1 MSEIDDQSSNAT
13 KVTTV
18 TSVQTPPPPKMVRKP
33 FARKRSRLPL
43 LWLVIGSGVLCALLI
58 FAGIKLFSTP
68 WVIRNPMSQEPVF
81 SWHGS
86 PGQKVIL
93 VMGVDAPNRSV
104 ARKDQDAFE
113 GTRTD
118 TMMLVRINADKKQ
131 VSLVSIPRDSK
142 VYLAGNRGIDK
153 INAAHALGGPDLAVQ
168 TVQDS
173 FGIPIDNF
181 LVINLRGVRDL
192 VDALGGIDVY
202 VEKPM
207 HYTDNTAKLFINF
220 EPGQHHLDGKQAEAF
235 LRFRHDQLGD
245 IGRIRRQQQFI
256 SAVSKKLREPGVVF
270 KVPNMVQLAGK
281 FVETDLNPND
291 LLTLAFFGKD
301 LNMNSLR
308 TATLPGHPGG
318 TRVSYWVIDPEPAQ
332 MILDRL
338 ILDNPQPM
346 FGGREANNKPLRVGL
361 YYDPALENIVPALVK
376 NIEQKNFEVV
386 CKSAQR
392 RSSTQI
398 IEHTSRVTDALTE
411 NLRGIDPRMGNAR
424 LIFAP
429 VGTTFENNACSVG
442 EDYTLILGADSRQSH

>member
-1 MSEIDDQSSNAT
+1 MI
-13 KVTTV
+13 V
-18 TSVQTPPPPKMVRKP
+18 TSVQTPPPPKMLRRPP
-33 FARKRSRLPL
+33 FRKRPRTPL
-43 LWLVIGSGVLCALLI
+43 IWVVVLSGILCALLLFI
-58 FAGIKLFSTP
+58 GIKLLSSSI
-68 WVIRNPMSQEPVF
+68 VIKDPIFHKEIV
-81 SWHGS
+81 SWHGN

-93 VMGVDAPNRSV
+93 MMGVDAPNRNQR
-104 ARKDQDAFE
+104 RKDEDAFE

-118 TMMLVRINADKKQ
+118 TMMLVRVNASKQ
-131 VSLVSIPRDSK
+131 RVAVVSIPRDSK

-153 INAAHALGGPDLAVQ
+153 INAAHAIGGPELAVQ

-181 LVINLRGVRDL
+181 IVVNLRGVREM

-202 VEKPM
+202 VEKSM
-207 HYTDNTAKLFINF
+207 HYTDNTAKLYINF
-220 EPGQHHLDGKQAEAF
+220 EPGLHHLNGKNAEAF

-256 SAVSKKLREPGVVF
+256 MALTKKLRDPSVVF
-270 KVPNMVQLAGK
+270 RIPELVRIASQY
-281 FVETDLNPND
+281 VETDLSPND

-301 LNMNSLR
+301 LNMNSVR

-318 TRVSYWVIDPEPAQ
+318 VRVSYWVIDPTAAQ

-338 ILDNPQPM
+338 ILDNPQPL
-346 FGGREANNKPLRVGL
+346 GGSYNSTNGPVKVGV
-361 YYDPALENIVPALVK
+361 YYDPALVTRLPALVESLEK
-376 NIEQKNFEVV
+376 KNFNVV
-386 CKSAQR
+386 CKSSQR

-398 IEHTSRVTDALTE
+398 IEHTSRTTDDLTDGI
-411 NLRGIDPRMGNAR
+411 RGIDRRLSNAR

-442 EDYTLILGADSRQSH
+442 EDYTLVLGADSKP

>member
-13 KVTTV
+13 KVTAV

-33 FARKRSRLPL
+33 FSRKRSRLPL
-43 LWLVIGSGVLCALLI
+43 LWMVVGSGVICALLI
-58 FAGIKLFSTP
+58 FAGIKIFSTP

-93 VMGVDAPNRSV
+93 VMGVDAPNRQV
-104 ARKDQDAFE
+104 GKKDEDAFE

-153 INAAHALGGPDLAVQ
+153 VNAAHALGGPDLAVQ
-168 TVQDS
+168 TVQDA

-192 VDALGGIDVY
+192 VDALGGIDLY
-202 VEKPM
+202 IEKPM
-207 HYTDNTAKLFINF
+207 RYTDNTAKLYINF
-220 EPGQHHLDGKQAEAF
+220 QPGQHHLDGKQAEEF

-256 SAVSKKLREPGVVF
+256 GAISKKLREPGVVF

-281 FVETDLNPND
+281 FVETNLNPND

-318 TRVSYWVIDPEPAQ
+318 SRISYWIIDPEPAQ
-332 MILDRL
+332 LILDRL
-338 ILDNPQPM
+338 ILDNPQPL
-346 FGGREANNKPLRVGL
+346 FGNGKATSDKPLRVGL
-361 YYDPALENIVPALVK
+361 YYDPALETSLPDLVK
-376 NIEQKNFEVV
+376 SIEQKNFEVV

-398 IEHTSRVTDALTE
+398 IEHTSRVTDALTDQ
-411 NLRGIDPRMGNAR
+411 LRNVDPRMRSEERRVGN
-424 LIFAP
+424 
-429 VGTTFENNACSVG
+429 EC
-442 EDYTLILGADSRQSH
+442 

>member
-1 MSEIDDQSSNAT
+1 
-13 KVTTV
+13 
-18 TSVQTPPPPKMVRKP
+18 MVRKP
-33 FARKRSRLPL
+33 VTRKRPRIPM
-43 LWLVIGSGVLCALLI
+43 LWLVITSGIVCALLI
-58 FAGIKLFSTP
+58 FVGIKLFSTP
-68 WVIRNPMSQEPVF
+68 WVIRNPVSQEPMF

-93 VMGVDAPNRSV
+93 VMGVDAPNKSIG
-104 ARKDQDAFE
+104 RKNEDSFE

-118 TMMLVRINADKKQ
+118 TMMLARVNADKKQ

-142 VYLAGNRGIDK
+142 VYIAGSRGIDK
-153 INAAHALGGPDLAVQ
+153 INAAHAIGGPELAVQ

-181 LVINLRGVRDL
+181 IVINLRGVRDL

-202 VEKPM
+202 VEKRM
-207 HYTDNTAKLFINF
+207 HYTDRTAGLYIDFQ
-220 EPGQHHLDGKQAEAF
+220 PGPQHMNGKQAEAF
-235 LRFRHDQLGD
+235 LRFRHDHLGD

-256 SAVSKKLREPGVVF
+256 AAVTKKLREPGVVF
-270 KVPNMVQLAGK
+270 KIPNIVKLADQY
-281 FVETDLNPND
+281 VETDLNTND

-318 TRVSYWVIDPEPAQ
+318 VRVSYWVIDPEPAQ

-338 ILDNPQPM
+338 ILDNPKPQFGDREQSDQPL
-346 FGGREANNKPLRVGL
+346 KVGL
-361 YYDPALENIVPALVK
+361 YYDPSLANAIPELVK
-376 NIEQKNFEVV
+376 SIEAKNNFQVV
-386 CKSAQR
+386 CKDARR

-398 IEHTSRVTDALTE
+398 IEHTGRVTDSLTDT
-411 NLRGIDPRMGNAR
+411 LRGANAMLGNAR

-442 EDYTLILGADSRQSH
+442 EDYTLILGADSRKSR

>member
-1 MSEIDDQSSNAT
+1 M
-13 KVTTV
+13 
-18 TSVQTPPPPKMVRKP
+18 
-33 FARKRSRLPL
+33 
-43 LWLVIGSGVLCALLI
+43 LWLVIASGVVCAALI
-58 FAGIKLFSTP
+58 FAGIKLFNTP
-68 WVIRNPMSQEPVF
+68 WVLRNPVSQEPVF

-93 VMGVDAPNRSV
+93 VMGVDAPNRSMGKRD
-104 ARKDQDAFE
+104 ANAFE

-118 TMMLVRINADKKQ
+118 TMMLVRVNADKKQ

-192 VDALGGIDVY
+192 VDSLGGIDLY
-202 VEKPM
+202 IEKPM
-207 HYTDNTAKLFINF
+207 HYTDNTARLFINF
-220 EPGQHHLDGKQAEAF
+220 EPGQQHLNGKQAEAF

-270 KVPNMVQLAGK
+270 KIPTMVQLANQYL
-281 FVETDLNPND
+281 ETDLNTND

-301 LNMNSLR
+301 LNLNNLR
-308 TATLPGHPGG
+308 TATLPGHPSGM
-318 TRVSYWVIDPEPAQ
+318 RVSYWVIDPEPAQ
-332 MILDRL
+332 LILDRL
-338 ILDNPQPM
+338 ILDNPQPL
-346 FGGREANNKPLRVGL
+346 FGESRYSNKPLKVGL
-361 YYDPALENIVPALVK
+361 FYDPALASAVPELVK
-376 NIEQKNFEVV
+376 NLEAREFQVV
-386 CKSAQR
+386 CKDSQR

-398 IEHTSRVTDALTE
+398 IEHTSRVTDSLTE
-411 NLRGIDPRMGNAR
+411 SLRTADVRLGKAR

-429 VGTTFENNACSVG
+429 VGTTFENNACSSG
-442 EDYTLILGADSRQSH
+442 EDYTLIFGADSHQSH

>member
-1 MSEIDDQSSNAT
+1 M
-13 KVTTV
+13 
-18 TSVQTPPPPKMVRKP
+18 TSVQTPPPPKMFRKP
-33 FARKRSRLPL
+33 FARKRSRIPM
-43 LWLVIGSGVLCALLI
+43 LWLVIACGVICAALI

-68 WVIRNPMSQEPVF
+68 WVLRNPVSQEPVF
-81 SWHGS
+81 SWQGS

-93 VMGVDAPNRSV
+93 VMGVDAPNRHIG
-104 ARKDQDAFE
+104 KQNENAFD

-118 TMMLVRINADKKQ
+118 TMMLVRVNADKKQ

-142 VYLAGNRGIDK
+142 VYLAGNRGVDK

-173 FGIPIDNF
+173 FGIPIDSF

-192 VDALGGIDVY
+192 VDSLGGIDLY
-202 VEKPM
+202 IEKSM

-220 EPGQHHLDGKQAEAF
+220 EPGQQHLNGKQAEAF

-270 KVPNMVQLAGK
+270 KIPAMVQLANQYL
-281 FVETDLNPND
+281 ETNLNAND

-301 LNMNSLR
+301 LNLNSLR

-318 TRVSYWVIDPEPAQ
+318 SRVSYWVIDPEPAQ
-332 MILDRL
+332 LILDRL
-338 ILDNPQPM
+338 ILDNPQPL
-346 FGGREANNKPLRVGL
+346 FGEGRSTGKALTLGL
-361 YYDPALENIVPALVK
+361 YYDPALAKAVPALVK
-376 NIEQKNFEVV
+376 NLEAKGFDVV
-386 CKSAQR
+386 CKDSQR

-398 IEHTSRVTDALTE
+398 IEHTSRVTDSLTE
-411 NLRGIDPRMGNAR
+411 TLRTADARLGKAR

-429 VGTTFENNACSVG
+429 VGTTFENNACSTG
-442 EDYTLILGADSRQSH
+442 EDYTLILGADSR

>member
-1 MSEIDDQSSNAT
+1 MSDQDAPSSNAS
-13 KVTTV
+13 KVDDV

-33 FARKRSRLPL
+33 LARKRPKMPM
-43 LWLVIGSGVLCALLI
+43 LWLVIACGVVCAALI
-58 FAGIKLFSTP
+58 FAGIKLFNTP
-68 WVIRNPMSQEPVF
+68 WVIRNPVSQEPVF
-81 SWHGS
+81 SWQGS

-104 ARKDQDAFE
+104 RQKDENSFE

-118 TMMLVRINADKKQ
+118 TMMLMRVNSDKKQ

-181 LVINLRGVRDL
+181 IVINLRGVRDL
-192 VDALGGIDVY
+192 VDALGGIDLY
-202 VEKPM
+202 IEKPM
-207 HYTDNTAKLFINF
+207 RYTDNTAKLYINF
-220 EPGQHHLDGKQAEAF
+220 QPGQQHLNGKEAESF

-270 KVPNMVQLAGK
+270 KIPKMVELANNYL
-281 FVETDLNPND
+281 ETDLNSND

-301 LNMNSLR
+301 LNLNSLR

-332 MILDRL
+332 LILDRL
-338 ILDNPQPM
+338 ILDNPQPL
-346 FGGREANNKPLRVGL
+346 FSGSDDAGKPLKVGL
-361 YYDPALENIVPALVK
+361 LYDPALANTIPGLVK
-376 NIEQKNFEVV
+376 KLETKNFNVV
-386 CKSAQR
+386 CKDSQR
-392 RSSTQI
+392 RTGTQI
-398 IEHTSRVTDALTE
+398 IEHTSRVTDSLTDT
-411 NLRGIDPRMGNAR
+411 LRTTDTRLGKAR

-442 EDYTLILGADSRQSH
+442 EDYTMILGADSRP

>member
-1 MSEIDDQSSNAT
+1 MI
-13 KVTTV
+13 
-18 TSVQTPPPPKMVRKP
+18 SVQAPPPKMVRKP
-33 FARKRSRLPL
+33 VSRKRPRLPM
-43 LWLVIGSGVLCALLI
+43 LWLVVASGVLCATLI
-58 FAGIKLFSTP
+58 FAGIKLWNTP
-68 WVIRNPMSQEPVF
+68 WVLPNPMGAKQAPLF

-93 VMGVDAPNRSV
+93 VMGVDAPNASV
-104 ARKDQDAFE
+104 RRKNENAFE

-118 TMMLVRINADKKQ
+118 TMMLVRVNADKKQ

-142 VYLAGNRGIDK
+142 VYLSGGRGIDK
-153 INAAHALGGPDLAVQ
+153 INAAHAIGGADLAVQ

-173 FGIPIDNF
+173 FGIPVDNF
-181 LVINLRGVRDL
+181 IVINFRGVRQL

-220 EPGQHHLDGKQAEAF
+220 EPGNHHLDGRQAEGF
-235 LRFRHDQLGD
+235 LRFRHDELGD

-256 SAVSKKLREPGVVF
+256 TAVTKKLREPATIFRIPEIV
-270 KVPNMVQLAGK
+270 KLANQ
-281 FVETDLNPND
+281 FVETDLSGND

-301 LNMNSLR
+301 LNMNSMR

-318 TRVSYWVIDPEPAQ
+318 VKVSYWVIDPDNAQ

-338 ILDNPQPM
+338 ILDNPQSPALS
-346 FGGREANNKPLRVGL
+346 GGSSAGAAIKVGL
-361 YYDPALENIVPALVK
+361 FYDPALAGSVPALVK
-376 NIEQKNFEVV
+376 ALESKNFRVV
-386 CKSAQR
+386 CKDSQR

-398 IEHTSRVTDALTE
+398 IEHTGRVTDNLTDALRTTD
-411 NLRGIDPRMGNAR
+411 NRLSNAR

-442 EDYTLILGADSRQSH
+442 EDYTLVLGADSRK

>member
-1 MSEIDDQSSNAT
+1 MNEQDTTPSNT
-13 KVTTV
+13 VKVNNV
-18 TSVQTPPPPKMVRKP
+18 TSVQTPPPKMVRKP
-33 FARKRSRLPL
+33 PVRKRSRIPL
-43 LWLVIGSGVLCALLI
+43 LWLVIASGVICAALI
-58 FAGIKLFSTP
+58 FTGIKLFSIP
-68 WVIRNPMSQEPVF
+68 WVLRNPVSQEPVF

-93 VMGVDAPNRSV
+93 VMGVDEPNRGQRENGES
-104 ARKDQDAFE
+104 AFE

-118 TMMLVRINADKKQ
+118 TMMLARINADKKQ

-153 INAAHALGGPDLAVQ
+153 INAAHALGGPDLAVR

-173 FGIPIDNF
+173 FGIPVDNF
-181 LVINLRGVRDL
+181 IVINLRGVRDL

-220 EPGQHHLDGKQAEAF
+220 EPGKHHLDGKQAEAF

-256 SAVSKKLREPGVVF
+256 AAVSKKLREPGIVF
-270 KVPNMVQLAGK
+270 KIPSMVQLASQY
-281 FVETDLNPND
+281 VETDLNPND

-332 MILDRL
+332 LILDRL
-338 ILDNPQPM
+338 ILDNPQPL
-346 FGGREANNKPLRVGL
+346 FGGAADTSKPLKVGIF
-361 YYDPALENIVPALVK
+361 YDPALASTLPQLI
-376 NIEQKNFEVV
+376 QKLEGQQFEVV
-386 CKSAQR
+386 CKDSQR
-392 RSSTQI
+392 RTSTQI
-398 IEHTSRVTDALTE
+398 IEHTSRVTDNLTDAV
-411 NLRGIDPRMGNAR
+411 RKSDPRLEKAR

-429 VGTTFENNACSVG
+429 VGTTFESNACSVG
-442 EDYTLILGADSRQSH
+442 EDYTLILGADSRQ

>member
-1 MSEIDDQSSNAT
+1 M
-13 KVTTV
+13 
-18 TSVQTPPPPKMVRKP
+18 
-33 FARKRSRLPL
+33 
-43 LWLVIGSGVLCALLI
+43 LWLVIACGVVCAALI
-58 FAGIKLFSTP
+58 FAGIKLFNTP
-68 WVIRNPMSQEPVF
+68 WVLRNPMSQEPVF

-93 VMGVDAPNRSV
+93 VMGVDAPNRN
-104 ARKDQDAFE
+104 RGKQDANAFE

-118 TMMLVRINADKKQ
+118 TMMLVRVNADKKQ

-142 VYLAGNRGIDK
+142 VYLAGNRGVDK

-181 LVINLRGVRDL
+181 LVINLRGVRNL
-192 VDALGGIDVY
+192 VDSLGGIDLY
-202 VEKPM
+202 IEKSM

-220 EPGQHHLDGKQAEAF
+220 EPGQQHLNGKQAEAF

-270 KVPNMVQLAGK
+270 KIPTMVQLANQYL
-281 FVETDLNPND
+281 ETDLNTND

-301 LNMNSLR
+301 LNLNNLR
-308 TATLPGHPGG
+308 TATLPGHPSGM
-318 TRVSYWVIDPEPAQ
+318 RVSYWVIDPEPAQ
-332 MILDRL
+332 LILDRL
-338 ILDNPQPM
+338 ILDNPQPL
-346 FGGREANNKPLRVGL
+346 FGESRYSGKPLKVGL
-361 YYDPALENIVPALVK
+361 FYDPLLANAVPELVK
-376 NIEQKNFEVV
+376 NLEAKDFQVV
-386 CKSAQR
+386 CKDSQR

-398 IEHTSRVTDALTE
+398 IEHTSRVTDSLTE
-411 NLRGIDPRMGNAR
+411 TLRTADARLGKAR

-429 VGTTFENNACSVG
+429 VGTTFENNACSSG
-442 EDYTLILGADSRQSH
+442 EDYTLIFGADSRQSH